1 MNHLWK
7 RQLGRYALMVSLIFS
22 VSFWMGPVAVADY
35 RPPTKPSAP
44 KGRGTNT
51 SRYRPPSKPS
61 APKGTGTNTTRG
73 GSCDRTTDVGLTTLV
88 PFSHIGQTGSQH
100 PTFTWFVPDR
110 AAHPLQ
116 FRLFTRTGQPLYRTE
131 MQSQSGIMS
140 VALPPKLPPLAIGQT
155 YQWQVVLVCAPTVP
169 SRNVVAT
176 AEIQVVK
183 PAASLQAQLAAAPT
197 PQQRL
202 DLYAESG
209 LWYDALAEA
218 VKVSQTTQNSSSLLE
233 LLDALAASEAQPL
246 KDWSDRL
253 KQIQTIE
260 RQRQS
265 R

>member
-1 MNHLWK
+1 MNHLLK
-7 RQLGRYALMVSLIFS
+7 HQIGCYALMVSLIFS
-22 VSFWMGPVAVADY
+22 VSFWMVPVAAADY
-35 RPPTKPSAP
+35 SPPTKPSAP
-44 KGRGTNT
+44 KGTGTST
-51 SRYRPPSKPS
+51 SRYRPPTKPS

-88 PFSHIGQTGSQH
+88 PFSHIGQTSSQH

-140 VALPPKLPPLAIGQT
+140 VTLPPNLPPLAIGQT
-155 YQWQVVLVCAPTVP
+155 YQWQVALVCDPNVP

-183 PAASLQAQLAAAPT
+183 PAAALQTQLAAAPT

-202 DLYAESG
+202 NLYAESG

-218 VKVSQTTQNSSSLLE
+218 VKVSQTAQNSTSLLE
-233 LLDALAASEAQPL
+233 LLDSLAASEAQPL

-253 KQIQTIE
+253 RQIETIE
-260 RQRQS
+260 RQRS